1 MDNKELI
8 SVIVPI
14 YNSRPYLEK
23 CFRSIVNQSYQQMEI
38 ILVDDGS
45 TDGSGELCD
54 ELCRRDERVRVIHK
68 KNGGTGSAKNAG
80 LAAAHGEYIALV
92 DSDDWIEPGMYLAL
106 KKMMDRDHAQIGVCG
121 IQKVNDAGQK
131 SYYNDDLS
139 EKTVFSREAALIE
152 LPKNERI
159 TNSMCN
165 KLFHIEMLKGLKMNE
180 SIAYDD
186 NPFVS
191 QCIARAERIAYT
203 AEPFYCYYQRQDSVS
218 RNAFSLKEFDRVTAD
233 RMRLDFYHE
242 HFPQCEFAAAIAC
255 IGSGLK
261 VYYQSRCCREARKRR
276 AQLREELKQMI
287 RNYSDLPFTEK
298 QRAKA
303 KLFLISPALYTA
315 SMKLRGK

>member
-23 CFRSIVNQSYQQMEI
+23 CFRSIVNQSYQQLEI

-165 KLFHIEMLKGLKMNE
+165 KLFHVETIKDLKMNE
-180 SIAYDD
+180 NIAYDD
-186 NPFVS
+186 NPFVP

-203 AEPFYCYYQRQDSVS
+203 AEPFYCYYQREDSVS
-218 RNAFSLKEFDRVTAD
+218 RTDFSIKEFDRVTAD
-233 RMRLDFYHE
+233 RMRLDFYHA
-242 HFPQCEFAAAIAC
+242 HFPQCEFAATIAY

-261 VYYQSRCCREARKRR
+261 VYYQSRGCQEAREQR
-276 AQLREELKQMI
+276 AQLKKELKRTI
-287 RNYSDLPFTEK
+287 RSCPDLPFTEK